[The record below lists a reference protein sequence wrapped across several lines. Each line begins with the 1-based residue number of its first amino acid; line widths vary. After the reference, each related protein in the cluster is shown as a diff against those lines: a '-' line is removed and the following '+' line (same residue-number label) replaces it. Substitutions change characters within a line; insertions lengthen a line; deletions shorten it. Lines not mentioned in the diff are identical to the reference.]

1 MKNECV
7 SSTGFPTLNGIHQ
20 QREHLQSIVSAI
32 TSATD
37 PYRLLTERLTL
48 ESPNDVLTFDGHPVS
63 VVSNQAVELKQTGR
77 VCVVGGGKAAAGF
90 AAGLE
95 HLLGKERLQ
104 KHRVHGLVSV
114 PEGCA
119 VQLDHVELR
128 ETRARG
134 NNLPTEAVI
143 RATHEMLKQLRSLEQ
158 DDLAFVLVTGGAS
171 ALLESPRASFFT
183 SSIGSSHKKSF
194 KRWC

>member
-7 SSTGFPTLNGIHQ
+7 TSTGFPTLNGIHH

-63 VVSNQAVELKQTGR
+63 GVSNQAVELKQTGR

-104 KHRVHGLVSV
+104 KHRVHGLVVCPRDV
-114 PEGCA
+114 P
-119 VQLDHVELR
+119 
-128 ETRARG
+128 
-134 NNLPTEAVI
+134 
-143 RATHEMLKQLRSLEQ
+143 
-158 DDLAFVLVTGGAS
+158 F
-171 ALLESPRASFFT
+171 
-183 SSIGSSHKKSF
+183 SSIMSNFGKHGLVETICQRKLSF
-194 KRWC
+194 EIGRAHV